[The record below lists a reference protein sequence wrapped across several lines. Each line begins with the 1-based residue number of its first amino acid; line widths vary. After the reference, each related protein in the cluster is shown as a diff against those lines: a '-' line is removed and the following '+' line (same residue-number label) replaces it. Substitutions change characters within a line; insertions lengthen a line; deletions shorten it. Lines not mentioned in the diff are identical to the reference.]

1 MFRAKVICYQY
12 ILAVCAFHW
21 TFWDF
26 FSEVFL
32 FVKTKTSVRHTVLSS
47 ALMGRVLLGVG
58 ILAEPGGQI
67 LAGFWKR

>member
-1 MFRAKVICYQY
+1 MYRAKLICYQY

-21 TFWDF
+21 TFCDF

-32 FVKTKTSVRHTVLSS
+32 SVETKTCVRHTGISS

-58 ILAEPGGQI
+58 LLAEPGGQI
-67 LAGFWKR
+67 LAGFWRR